1 MGLRV
6 RISVGIAFLLAL
18 LVAAPTA
25 VALPPNPAACTVTIY
40 LGQTN
45 VDVKASPTETT
56 EAVAA
61 AQVTVEKP
69 NGLDV
74 TLTLDARTDKG
85 WAASVSPGTWAIQGV
100 GNSGSVLVKVTVPL
114 GEPVGASARV
124 TLTVEVDSGY
134 YPCQGAS
141 SSDLTVTVAPI
152 VERFAGYIIP
162 ESLNVSDD
170 ARRVEF
176 RVEIE
181 AVANA
186 AVRVTIEYH
195 VEAGVEVVALRSLTL
210 NPQVGGT
217 DNATI
222 DIVLRARYLPPGP
235 HEFAMDVYGDVEGHP
250 QMHGDL
256 GMTIYI
262 PRSSQEASPIDTIL
276 EAAGIVAIVV
286 AVLAAVSWGVIR
298 RARR

>member
-1 MGLRV
+1 V
-6 RISVGIAFLLAL
+6 RISVGIAVLLAL
-18 LVAAPTA
+18 LVAAPAA
-25 VALPPNPAACTVTIY
+25 VALPPNPAACTVTIS
-40 LGQTN
+40 LDQTI
-45 VDVKASPTETT
+45 VDVKTSPTEAT
-56 EAVAA
+56 EAVATA
-61 AQVTVEKP
+61 HVTVDKP

-74 TLTLDARTDKG
+74 TLTLDTRTDQG
-85 WAASVSPGTWAIQGV
+85 WAASVSPGTWVMDGV
-100 GNSGSVLVKVTVPL
+100 GRSGSVLVQITVPP

-141 SSDLTVTVAPI
+141 SSDLTVRVAPI

-195 VEAGVEVVALRSLTL
+195 AEAGVEVVALRSLTL
-210 NPQVGGT
+210 NPQVGGA

-222 DIVLRARYLPPGP
+222 EVVLRARYLPPGP
-235 HEFAMDVYGDVEGHP
+235 YEFAMDVYGDVEGHP

-262 PRSSQEASPIDTIL
+262 PRSTEEASPIDTIV
-276 EAAGIVAIVV
+276 EAGGIVAIAV
-286 AVLAAVSWGVIR
+286 AVAVAVAWGVIR